1 MQLLRHNPL
10 YRTLLSSGAVSALGD
25 SIYYIALLTYASQF
39 PNPSLAI
46 LLVSLSETLPGVLS
60 VILGVLSDRTAAKA
74 RRLVATFWLRGGCCI
89 LIGLLMGMDPAW
101 PLLGAIVLLNFVS
114 DVTGKYAASLQ
125 LPFMV
130 QVVKDRQLEQASGL
144 NSAVQRVMGVVSQ
157 WAGSFLILWF
167 SFRTLAWLNG
177 ATFAAGGMMLGL
189 VLKQLIHVEKK
200 GALRTEEEPATAK
213 APFWNQMKQ
222 SIVMLAANKRV
233 FPVVIQVTLVNAALF
248 PLSALFSMYA
258 AADGDFVVR
267 SFSFSIALFSTVGSV
282 GVILGN
288 LASAGL
294 CKHTALRTII
304 GWSYGSVLGYCA
316 GLILQMPILALFMYM
331 LVCACVG
338 LLSPK
343 YGALFARNVDRQ
355 QLASVTGASQT
366 LGNAGG
372 PICNLIIGGMASGL
386 SLNAGTLGVVIL
398 VLAGFG
404 FLLYPARYGYKAPTR
419 GQ

>member
-10 YRTLLSSGAVSALGD
+10 YRTLLTSGAVSALGD
-25 SIYYIALLTYASQF
+25 SIYYIALLTYASRF
-39 PNPSLAI
+39 PKPSLAI

-60 VILGVLSDRTAAKA
+60 VFLGVLSDRTAAKA

-89 LIGLLMGMDPAW
+89 LIGLLMGLDSAW
-101 PLLGAIVLLNFVS
+101 PLLLAIVLLNFVS
-114 DVTGKYAASLQ
+114 DVTGRYAASLQ
-125 LPFMV
+125 FPFMV
-130 QVVKDRQLEQASGL
+130 QVVEDRQLEQASGL
-144 NSAVQRVMGVVSQ
+144 NSAVQRVMGVLSQ

-177 ATFAAGGMMLGL
+177 ATFAAGGIMLGL
-189 VLKQLIHVEKK
+189 ILKQLIQVEKA
-200 GALRTEEEPATAK
+200 GAPGAEEGPIPAK

-222 SIVMLAANKRV
+222 SIVLLTANKRV

-248 PLSALFSMYA
+248 PLSALFSMYVA
-258 AADGDFVVR
+258 AGGGFVVR

-294 CKHTALRTII
+294 CKNTALRKII

-316 GLILQMPILALFMYM
+316 GLFLHMPVLALFMYT
-331 LVCACVG
+331 LACACVG

-372 PICNLIIGGMASGL
+372 PVCNILIGGLASGL
-386 SLNAGTLGVVIL
+386 SLDAGTIGVMVLVI
-398 VLAGFG
+398 AGLS
-404 FLLYPARYGYKAPTR
+404 FLLVPARHGYNAPTG

>member
-1 MQLLRHNPL
+1 MGL
-10 YRTLLSSGAVSALGD
+10 D
-25 SIYYIALLTYASQF
+25 S
-39 PNPSLAI
+39 
-46 LLVSLSETLPGVLS
+46 
-60 VILGVLSDRTAAKA
+60 
-74 RRLVATFWLRGGCCI
+74 
-89 LIGLLMGMDPAW
+89 AW
-101 PLLGAIVLLNFVS
+101 PLLLAIVLLNFAS

-130 QVVKDRQLEQASGL
+130 QVVEDRQLEQANGL
-144 NSAVQRVMGVVSQ
+144 NSAVQRVMGVLSQ

-177 ATFAAGGMMLGL
+177 ATFAAGGIMLGMI
-189 VLKQLIHVEKK
+189 LKQLIQVEK
-200 GALRTEEEPATAK
+200 AEAPEEEGSIPAK
-213 APFWNQMKQ
+213 APFLRQLRE
-222 SIVMLAANKRV
+222 SIVLLAANKRV

-248 PLSALFSMYA
+248 PLSALFSMYVA
-258 AADGDFVVR
+258 AGGGFVVR

-282 GVILGN
+282 GVVLGN

-294 CKHTALRTII
+294 CKNTALGTII

-316 GLILQMPILALFMYM
+316 GLLLRMPVLALSMYV
-331 LVCACVG
+331 LACACVG

-372 PICNLIIGGMASGL
+372 PVCNLIIGGLASAL
-386 SLNAGTLGVVIL
+386 SLDVGTVGVVIL
-398 VLAGFG
+398 VLAGFA
-404 FLLYPARYGYKAPTR
+404 FLVSSVRRHGYNASTR

>member
-1 MQLLRHNPL
+1 M
-10 YRTLLSSGAVSALGD
+10 GD
-25 SIYYIALLTYASQF
+25 SIYYIALLTYASRF
-39 PNPSLAI
+39 PEPSLAI

-89 LIGLLMGMDPAW
+89 VIGLLMGMDPAW
-101 PLLGAIVLLNFVS
+101 PLLGTIVLLNFVS
-114 DVTGKYAASLQ
+114 DVTGKYAGSLQ

-130 QVVKDRQLEQASGL
+130 QVVEDRQLEQASGL

-189 VLKQLIHVEKK
+189 MLKQLIHVEKK
-200 GALRTEEEPATAK
+200 GALRTEGEPATAK

-248 PLSALFSMYA
+248 PLSALFSMYTA
-258 AADGDFVVR
+258 VDGDFVVR

-282 GVILGN
+282 GVFLGN

-304 GWSYGSVLGYCA
+304 GWSYGFVLGYCA

-366 LGNAGG
+366 LVNAGG